1 MEKQTNILINTLLLD
16 CKKLMMERQTGMK
29 AKTELFETIKTHSPK
44 LYSYIQKGLDLWEYA
59 CMPEY
64 INVFMEYE
72 LLLLLKQELT
82 KEELQAAVLFQN
94 LFPNAIVTENE
105 SYFNAIFGG
114 EKIVHDLS
122 AVQIAMHKLQNGFW
136 DWEELFFPAF
146 LPEGYTAIEPIEKRQ
161 LRYQNN
167 LTKDILLFEQLL
179 SKQDYFNKKEKT
191 KENSTFFYCL
201 KQYDNHIY
209 YFSLSSTK
217 LSKDE
222 LTKTAESIVAVNFTK
237 NKKQK

>member
-1 MEKQTNILINTLLLD
+1 MEKQTNILINALLLD

-29 AKTELFETIKTHSPK
+29 AKTELFETIKAHSPK
-44 LYSYIQKGLDLWEYA
+44 LYCYIQKGFDLWGYA

-82 KEELQAAVLFQN
+82 KEELHAAVLFQN
-94 LFPNAIVTENE
+94 LFPNAIVMENE
-105 SYFNAIFGG
+105 SYFRAVYEG
-114 EKIVHDLS
+114 EKIIHDLS
-122 AVQIAMHKLQNGFW
+122 ASQIPMQKLQNGFW
-136 DWEELFFPAF
+136 DWEEVFFLAF
-146 LPEGYTAIEPIEKRQ
+146 LPEGYTAIEPIQKRQ

-167 LTKDILLFEQLL
+167 TTEDILFFEQLL

-191 KENSTFFYCL
+191 KENSAFFYCS

-222 LTKTAESIVAVNFTK
+222 LAKTAESIAAVNFTK
-237 NKKQK
+237 K